1 MKPLLAACVGLVAG
15 MACSASLGLWST
27 RHLASAHH
35 LSRALDRSA
44 RAERK
49 LAALSSAHDEL
60 RTALGECRERSSTKQ
75 PNHPARAPLPSENTR
90 AAGRWDR
97 TPDNERVHTVL
108 SELANPQKEVM
119 IALANDVMMCSNRK
133 TCWWNGGNVLSTF
146 LKSTTRLHMRN
157 VLIITLDDATESFCQ
172 SFGGVR
178 SLRLE
183 LPVPEAQHNSRG
195 ANMISTLKYAAE
207 GCATLSIS
215 ILSHKRGLDINSD
228 PFDHLYRDAD
238 VEASTDGFTS
248 AWAHGSINSVH
259 EPKMGWGAGG
269 LYVQHFTLNVG
280 CAFFRPTARAIDLMQ
295 RVADSLSLKPGWD
308 QQVFNSEAFM
318 LSHGTY
324 NEFAM
329 NEIMSHAHGVVA
341 AQSVQAAART
351 VGCAATIFLSLAIQ
365 LTPPNA
371 EGKLKD
377 SGSSFGRRTNA
388 REMDNNVDSDEDE
401 ESDEVVEAVE
411 TLMTHGWV
419 KVQLVVLLVLAAAPR
434 VGPVKLQSVVLLVL
448 AAAPRV
454 GPVKLLLV
462 LLLALAVALRVGP
475 QDAIG

>member
-215 ILSHKRGLDINSD
+215 ILSHKRGLDINSVQIS
-228 PFDHLYRDAD
+228 P
-238 VEASTDGFTS
+238 SFTS
-248 AWAHGSINSVH
+248 VYCTHS
-259 EPKMGWGAGG
+259 
-269 LYVQHFTLNVG
+269 
-280 CAFFRPTARAIDLMQ
+280 PTFLPPA
-295 RVADSLSLKPGWD
+295 LSYFP
-308 QQVFNSEAFM
+308 
-318 LSHGTY
+318 
-324 NEFAM
+324 
-329 NEIMSHAHGVVA
+329 
-341 AQSVQAAART
+341 
-351 VGCAATIFLSLAIQ
+351 
-365 LTPPNA
+365 
-371 EGKLKD
+371 
-377 SGSSFGRRTNA
+377 
-388 REMDNNVDSDEDE
+388 
-401 ESDEVVEAVE
+401 E
-411 TLMTHGWV
+411 TF
-419 KVQLVVLLVLAAAPR
+419 PS
-434 VGPVKLQSVVLLVL
+434 SVVPTIHPLSSL
-448 AAAPRV
+448 
-454 GPVKLLLV
+454 
-462 LLLALAVALRVGP
+462 
-475 QDAIG
+475 